1 MKIIEIL
8 ESEGPEVLQLGETP
22 TPIPGDGEVLIQA
35 AGSGGNLIDLYVQE
49 GRYGNKP
56 PFTPGQEAA
65 STIVALGVNKSH
77 LKNTYPHG
85 KAARRI
91 ETWLAA

>member
-1 MKIIEIL
+1 VKIIEIL

-49 GRYGNKP
+49 G
-56 PFTPGQEAA
+56 AMA
-65 STIVALGVNKSH
+65 I
-77 LKNTYPHG
+77 NTVHSW
-85 KAARRI
+85 ARGS
-91 ETWLAA
+91 